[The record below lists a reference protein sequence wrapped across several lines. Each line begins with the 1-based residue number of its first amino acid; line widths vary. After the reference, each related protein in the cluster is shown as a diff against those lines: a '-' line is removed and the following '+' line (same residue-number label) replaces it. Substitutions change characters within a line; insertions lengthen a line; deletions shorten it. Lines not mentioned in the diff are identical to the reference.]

1 MLDKKL
7 ARERRHADSYLLAEG
22 LIDVKVVATHKVT
35 PTRRPEQV
43 RLRLDNEGMQLHADG
58 SDKVTVIAE
67 ITDKNGNVKR
77 LNNYYVKFFIEGE
90 GKIVGGADI
99 MANPVPVKWGSAP
112 VLIQSTTKPGKIV
125 ITASVLFE
133 GSQMPVSGKL
143 ELNSIASE
151 YPLIFSQDEE
161 NAEVRTVKAVTTGKS
176 DAEIELEKL
185 RRELNQL
192 KLKEVEQQQTD
203 FGEKRN

>member
-1 MLDKKL
+1 
-7 ARERRHADSYLLAEG
+7 
-22 LIDVKVVATHKVT
+22 
-35 PTRRPEQV
+35 
-43 RLRLDNEGMQLHADG
+43 
-58 SDKVTVIAE
+58 
-67 ITDKNGNVKR
+67 
-77 LNNYYVKFFIEGE
+77 
-90 GKIVGGADI
+90 
-99 MANPVPVKWGSAP
+99 
-112 VLIQSTTKPGKIV
+112 
-125 ITASVLFE
+125 
-133 GSQMPVSGKL
+133 MPVSGKL

>member
-1 MLDKKL
+1 
-7 ARERRHADSYLLAEG
+7 
-22 LIDVKVVATHKVT
+22 
-35 PTRRPEQV
+35 
-43 RLRLDNEGMQLHADG
+43 MQLHADG

-90 GKIVGGADI
+90 DSIVGGADI

>member
-1 MLDKKL
+1 
-7 ARERRHADSYLLAEG
+7 
-22 LIDVKVVATHKVT
+22 
-35 PTRRPEQV
+35 
-43 RLRLDNEGMQLHADG
+43 MQLHADG

-90 GKIVGGADI
+90 GSIVGGADI

-143 ELNSIASE
+143 ELNSIAPE

>member
-1 MLDKKL
+1 
-7 ARERRHADSYLLAEG
+7 
-22 LIDVKVVATHKVT
+22 
-35 PTRRPEQV
+35 
-43 RLRLDNEGMQLHADG
+43 MQLHADG

-90 GKIVGGADI
+90 GSIVGGADI

-143 ELNSIASE
+143 ELNSIAPE
-151 YPLIFSQDEE
+151 YSLIFSQDEK
-161 NAEVRTVKAVTTGKS
+161 NAEVKTVKAVTTGKS

-192 KLKEVEQQQTD
+192 KLKDVEQQQTD